1 MSELNAVFLPKIV
14 SDRWNEAMDKGDL
27 ATWRSTAY
35 LAGLC
40 ADDIE
45 RAEPNNVLVPALR
58 AIANKAHEIYMAMM
72 PKREAA

>member
-14 SDRWNEAMDKGDL
+14 SDRWNEAMDKGDM

-35 LAGLC
+35 MAGLL

-45 RAEPNNVLVPALR
+45 SAEPNHVLVPCLR